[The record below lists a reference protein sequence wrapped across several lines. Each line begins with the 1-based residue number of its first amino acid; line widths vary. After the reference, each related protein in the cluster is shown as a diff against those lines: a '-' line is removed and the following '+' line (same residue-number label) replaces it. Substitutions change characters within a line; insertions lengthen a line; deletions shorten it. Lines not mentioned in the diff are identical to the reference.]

1 MMFRKKK
8 KKNPLT
14 LDTFLNR
21 VDLNEVCSVEL
32 LLQ

>member
-8 KKNPLT
+8 KKKTINS
-14 LDTFLNR
+14 DTFLNR